1 MEQTISCKQIKCFFF
16 LRARE
21 ILRRN
26 IQAFITLFLTF
37 RYCFFFFFQLLL
49 LAGEMHTAVSEQ
61 WFAGFAGRLATGPSR
76 TSSTNLHGNWCDFTN
91 INGLL
96 LHFGWPWSSM
106 VQKSR
111 ANLVCVIKLLL
122 SAKRQSNHPRS
133 VPKYIKYF
141 LYST

>member
-1 MEQTISCKQIKCFFF
+1 MEQTISCKQIKCFIF

-49 LAGEMHTAVSEQ
+49 LAGEMHTTVVEQ

-91 INGLL
+91 INGLFPAFWL
-96 LHFGWPWSSM
+96 AMEQHGPKVSREFSLRDKTVVICQKTKQSS
-106 VQKSR
+106 
-111 ANLVCVIKLLL
+111 
-122 SAKRQSNHPRS
+122 
-133 VPKYIKYF
+133 
-141 LYST
+141 